1 MSVFQMSL
9 KCCVGLVLSMG
20 VLLGDFKAFKV
31 RVDKSLALPFLN
43 VFSLA
48 FKQDMRKEIVFVF
61 TKSNKLSKKV
71 LCGFDAFLLPEALMS
86 GMPKKALFHKEFLF
100 QSKESK
106 TLYAFSLIDSQYC
119 SKGGNYRYELE
130 KLERWFV
137 QKAPELAESHRVDY
151 KSQYDKTQTKK
162 HKIKNER

>member
-9 KCCVGLVLSMG
+9 KCCVGLVLFMG

-43 VFSLA
+43 VLSLA
-48 FKQDMRKEIVFVF
+48 FKQDMRKEVVFVF

-100 QSKESK
+100 QSKENK

-162 HKIKNER
+162 QK

>member
-1 MSVFQMSL
+1 MNIFQTSL

-31 RVDKSLALPFLN
+31 RVDKSLTPPFLN
-43 VFSLA
+43 VLSLA
-48 FKQDMRKEIVFVF
+48 FKQDMRKEIVFVV

-71 LCGFDAFLLPEALMS
+71 LCDFDAFLLPEALMS
-86 GMPKKALFHKEFLF
+86 GMPEKVLFHKEFLF
-100 QSKESK
+100 QSKENK
-106 TLYAFSLIDSQYC
+106 TLYAFSLIDTQYC

-137 QKAPELAESHRVDY
+137 QKAPALAESYRVNY
-151 KSQYDKTQTKK
+151 KNQYNKTQTPQK
-162 HKIKNER
+162 

>member
-1 MSVFQMSL
+1 MSVFQTSL

-43 VFSLA
+43 VLSLA
-48 FKQDMRKEIVFVF
+48 FKQDMRKEVVFVF

-162 HKIKNER
+162 QK

>member
-1 MSVFQMSL
+1 MNIFQTSL
-9 KCCVGLVLSMG
+9 KCCVGLALSMG
-20 VLLGDFKAFKV
+20 VLLGDSKAFKV
-31 RVDKSLALPFLN
+31 RVDKSLTPPFLN
-43 VFSLA
+43 VLSLA

-71 LCGFDAFLLPEALMS
+71 LCDFDAFLLPETLMN

-100 QSKESK
+100 QSKENK

-137 QKAPELAESHRVDY
+137 QKVPELAENYRVDY
-151 KSQYDKTQTKK
+151 KSQYDKTQA
-162 HKIKNER
+162 KIKE

>member
-1 MSVFQMSL
+1 MNIFQTSL

-20 VLLGDFKAFKV
+20 VLLGDSKAFKV
-31 RVDKSLALPFLN
+31 RVDKSLTPPFLN
-43 VFSLA
+43 VLSLA
-48 FKQDMRKEIVFVF
+48 FKQDMKKEIVFVI

-71 LCGFDAFLLPEALMS
+71 LCDFDAFLLSEALMRS
-86 GMPKKALFHKEFLF
+86 MPKKALFHKEFLF

-137 QKAPELAESHRVDY
+137 QKAPELAESYRVNY
-151 KSQYDKTQTKK
+151 KNQYNKTQIPQK
-162 HKIKNER
+162 

>member
-1 MSVFQMSL
+1 MNIFQTSL

-20 VLLGDFKAFKV
+20 VLLGDSKAFKV
-31 RVDKSLALPFLN
+31 RVDKSLTPPFLN
-43 VFSLA
+43 VLSLA

-71 LCGFDAFLLPEALMS
+71 LCDFDAFLLPEALMS

-100 QSKESK
+100 QSKENK
-106 TLYAFSLIDSQYC
+106 TLYAFSLIDTQYC

-137 QKAPELAESHRVDY
+137 QKAPALAESYRVNY
-151 KSQYDKTQTKK
+151 KNQYNKTQTPQK
-162 HKIKNER
+162 

>member
-1 MSVFQMSL
+1 MNIFQTSL
-9 KCCVGLVLSMG
+9 KCCVGLVLFMG
-20 VLLGDFKAFKV
+20 VLLGDSKAFKV

-43 VFSLA
+43 VLSLA
-48 FKQDMRKEIVFVF
+48 FKQDMKTDLIFVV

-71 LCGFDAFLLPEALMS
+71 LCDFDAFLLPEALMS

-106 TLYAFSLIDSQYC
+106 MLYAFSLIDSQYC

-137 QKAPELAESHRVDY
+137 QKAPELAESYRVNY
-151 KSQYDKTQTKK
+151 KNQYNKTQ
-162 HKIKNER
+162 IPQE

>member
-1 MSVFQMSL
+1 MNIFQTSL
-9 KCCVGLVLSMG
+9 KCCVWLVLSMG
-20 VLLGDFKAFKV
+20 VLLGDSKAFKV
-31 RVDKSLALPFLN
+31 RVDKSLTPPFLN
-43 VFSLA
+43 VLSLA
-48 FKQDMRKEIVFVF
+48 FKQDMKKEIVFVF

-71 LCGFDAFLLPEALMS
+71 LCDFDAFLLPEALMS

-137 QKAPELAESHRVDY
+137 QKAPALAESYRVNY
-151 KSQYDKTQTKK
+151 KNQYNKTQIPQK
-162 HKIKNER
+162 

>member
-1 MSVFQMSL
+1 MNIFQTSL
-9 KCCVGLVLSMG
+9 KCCMGLVLSMG
-20 VLLGDFKAFKV
+20 VLLGDSKAFKV
-31 RVDKSLALPFLN
+31 RVDKSLTPPFLN
-43 VFSLA
+43 VLSLA
-48 FKQDMRKEIVFVF
+48 FKQDMKKEIIFVF

-71 LCGFDAFLLPEALMS
+71 LCDFDAFLLPETLMS
-86 GMPKKALFHKEFLF
+86 SMPKKALFHKEFLF

-137 QKAPELAESHRVDY
+137 QKAPALAESYRVNY
-151 KSQYDKTQTKK
+151 KNQYNKTQIPQK
-162 HKIKNER
+162 

>member
-1 MSVFQMSL
+1 MNIFQTSL
-9 KCCVGLVLSMG
+9 KCCVGLVLFMG
-20 VLLGDFKAFKV
+20 VLLGDSKAFKV
-31 RVDKSLALPFLN
+31 RVDKSLTPPFLN
-43 VFSLA
+43 VLSLA
-48 FKQDMRKEIVFVF
+48 FKQDMKKEIVFVI

-71 LCGFDAFLLPEALMS
+71 LCDFDAFLLPEALMG

-106 TLYAFSLIDSQYC
+106 TLYVFSLIDSQYC

-137 QKAPELAESHRVDY
+137 QKAPELAENYRVDY
-151 KSQYDKTQTKK
+151 KSQYDKTQTN
-162 HKIKNER
+162 IKNER

>member
-1 MSVFQMSL
+1 MNIFQMSL

-20 VLLGDFKAFKV
+20 VLLGDSKAFKV
-31 RVDKSLALPFLN
+31 RVDKSLTPPFLN
-43 VFSLA
+43 VLSLA

-71 LCGFDAFLLPEALMS
+71 LCDFDAFLLPETLMG
-86 GMPKKALFHKEFLF
+86 GMPEKALFHKEFLF
-100 QSKESK
+100 QSKENK
-106 TLYAFSLIDSQYC
+106 TLYAFSLIDTQYC

-137 QKAPELAESHRVDY
+137 QKVPELAESYRVNY
-151 KSQYDKTQTKK
+151 KNQYNKTQIPQK
-162 HKIKNER
+162 

>member
-1 MSVFQMSL
+1 MNIFQTGL
-9 KCCVGLVLSMG
+9 KCCVGLVLSVG
-20 VLLGDFKAFKV
+20 VLLGDSKAFKV
-31 RVDKSLALPFLN
+31 RVDKSLTPPFLN
-43 VFSLA
+43 VLSLA
-48 FKQDMRKEIVFVF
+48 FKQDMKKEIIFVI

-71 LCGFDAFLLPEALMS
+71 LCDFDAFLLPEALMS

-100 QSKESK
+100 QSKENK

-137 QKAPELAESHRVDY
+137 QKAPELAESYRVNY
-151 KSQYDKTQTKK
+151 KNQYNKTQIPQK
-162 HKIKNER
+162 

>member
-1 MSVFQMSL
+1 MNIFQTSL
-9 KCCVGLVLSMG
+9 KCCMGLFLSMG
-20 VLLGDFKAFKV
+20 VLLGDSKAFKV
-31 RVDKSLALPFLN
+31 RVDKSLTPPFLN
-43 VFSLA
+43 VLSLA

-71 LCGFDAFLLPEALMS
+71 LCDFDAFLLPEALMS

-137 QKAPELAESHRVDY
+137 QKAPELAESYRVNY
-151 KSQYDKTQTKK
+151 KNQYNKTQIPQK
-162 HKIKNER
+162 

>member
-1 MSVFQMSL
+1 
-9 KCCVGLVLSMG
+9 
-20 VLLGDFKAFKV
+20 
-31 RVDKSLALPFLN
+31 
-43 VFSLA
+43 
-48 FKQDMRKEIVFVF
+48 
-61 TKSNKLSKKV
+61 
-71 LCGFDAFLLPEALMS
+71 LLPETLMS

-162 HKIKNER
+162 QK

>member
-1 MSVFQMSL
+1 MNIFQTSL

-20 VLLGDFKAFKV
+20 VLLGDSKAFKV
-31 RVDKSLALPFLN
+31 RVDKSLTPPFLN
-43 VFSLA
+43 VLSLA
-48 FKQDMRKEIVFVF
+48 FKQDMRKEIIFVF

-71 LCGFDAFLLPEALMS
+71 LCDFDAFLLPEALMS
-86 GMPKKALFHKEFLF
+86 GMPKKALSNKEFLF
-100 QSKESK
+100 QSKENK
-106 TLYAFSLIDSQYC
+106 TLYAFSLINSQYC

-151 KSQYDKTQTKK
+151 KSQYDKTQTK
-162 HKIKNER
+162 IKNER

>member
-1 MSVFQMSL
+1 MSVFQTSL
-9 KCCVGLVLSMG
+9 KCCVGLVLFMG

-43 VFSLA
+43 VLSLA
-48 FKQDMRKEIVFVF
+48 FKQDMRKEIVFVV

-71 LCGFDAFLLPEALMS
+71 LCGFDAFLLPEVLMGS
-86 GMPKKALFHKEFLF
+86 MPAKALFHKEFLF

-162 HKIKNER
+162 QK

>member
-9 KCCVGLVLSMG
+9 KCCVGLVLFMG

-43 VFSLA
+43 VLSLA
-48 FKQDMRKEIVFVF
+48 FKQDMRKEVVFVI

-71 LCGFDAFLLPEALMS
+71 LCGFDAFLLPETLMS

-137 QKAPELAESHRVDY
+137 QKVPELAESHRVDY
-151 KSQYDKTQTKK
+151 KRQYDKTQTKK
-162 HKIKNER
+162 QK

>member
-1 MSVFQMSL
+1 MNIFQTSL
-9 KCCVGLVLSMG
+9 RCCVGLVFSVG
-20 VLLGDFKAFKV
+20 VLLGDSKAFKV
-31 RVDKSLALPFLN
+31 RVDKSLTPPFLN
-43 VFSLA
+43 VLSLA
-48 FKQDMRKEIVFVF
+48 FKQDMKKEVIFVF

-71 LCGFDAFLLPEALMS
+71 LCDFDAFLLPEALMS

-137 QKAPELAESHRVDY
+137 QKAPELAKSYRVNY
-151 KSQYDKTQTKK
+151 KNQYNKTQIPQK
-162 HKIKNER
+162 

>member
-9 KCCVGLVLSMG
+9 KCCVGLVLFMG

-43 VFSLA
+43 VLSLA
-48 FKQDMRKEIVFVF
+48 FKQDMRKEIVFIF

-162 HKIKNER
+162 QK

>member
-1 MSVFQMSL
+1 MNIFQTSL

-20 VLLGDFKAFKV
+20 VLLGDSKAFKV
-31 RVDKSLALPFLN
+31 RVDKSLTPPFLN
-43 VFSLA
+43 VLSLA
-48 FKQDMRKEIVFVF
+48 FKQDMKKEIIFVS

-71 LCGFDAFLLPEALMS
+71 LCDFDAFLLPEALMS

-137 QKAPELAESHRVDY
+137 QKVPELAESYRVNY
-151 KSQYDKTQTKK
+151 KNQYNKTQIPQK
-162 HKIKNER
+162 

>member
-43 VFSLA
+43 VLSLA
-48 FKQDMRKEIVFVF
+48 FKQDMRKEIVFIF

-71 LCGFDAFLLPEALMS
+71 LCDFDAFLLPEALMS

-162 HKIKNER
+162 QK

>member
-43 VFSLA
+43 VLSLA

-162 HKIKNER
+162 QK

>member
-9 KCCVGLVLSMG
+9 KCCVGLVLFMG

-43 VFSLA
+43 VLSLA
-48 FKQDMRKEIVFVF
+48 FKQDMRKEVVFVF

-71 LCGFDAFLLPEALMS
+71 LCGFDAFLLPEVLMGS
-86 GMPKKALFHKEFLF
+86 MPAKALFHKEFLF

-162 HKIKNER
+162 QK

>member
-1 MSVFQMSL
+1 M
-9 KCCVGLVLSMG
+9 
-20 VLLGDFKAFKV
+20 
-31 RVDKSLALPFLN
+31 
-43 VFSLA
+43 
-48 FKQDMRKEIVFVF
+48 
-61 TKSNKLSKKV
+61 

-162 HKIKNER
+162 QK

>member
-1 MSVFQMSL
+1 MSVFQTSL
-9 KCCVGLVLSMG
+9 KCCVGLVLFMG

-43 VFSLA
+43 VLSLA
-48 FKQDMRKEIVFVF
+48 FKQDMRKEVVFVF

-71 LCGFDAFLLPEALMS
+71 LCGFDAFLLPESLMS

-162 HKIKNER
+162 QK

>member
-1 MSVFQMSL
+1 MNIFQTSL
-9 KCCVGLVLSMG
+9 KCCVGLVLFMG

-43 VFSLA
+43 VLSLA
-48 FKQDMRKEIVFVF
+48 FKQDMKKEIVFVF

-100 QSKESK
+100 QSKENK

-162 HKIKNER
+162 QK

>member
-1 MSVFQMSL
+1 MNIFQTSL

-20 VLLGDFKAFKV
+20 VLLGDSKAFKV
-31 RVDKSLALPFLN
+31 RVDKSLTPPFLN
-43 VFSLA
+43 VLSLA

-71 LCGFDAFLLPEALMS
+71 LCDFDAFLLPEALMS

-100 QSKESK
+100 QSKENK

-137 QKAPELAESHRVDY
+137 QKAPELAESYRVNY
-151 KSQYDKTQTKK
+151 KNQYNKTQIPQK
-162 HKIKNER
+162 